1 MIDSNKRPAPGYLI
15 GTQLATTF
23 SSSEEAKGSVTA
35 IEPEPNQEITRSF
48 ICLFLMFSRFNR
60 GKWTILQFAG

>member
-23 SSSEEAKGSVTA
+23 SSSEEAKGV
-35 IEPEPNQEITRSF
+35 
-48 ICLFLMFSRFNR
+48 
-60 GKWTILQFAG
+60 